1 MVKKARMLVALVLIA
16 VLLAACG
23 ASDAQ
28 RAGESFVAETTAA
41 LDAVPGV
48 VGSTVDYTDPGSMA
62 AVVNVRVAA
71 APAAELENVLDDSL
85 RAVAS
90 TSGSLKPV
98 TRVEFY
104 VFPAGDEAHGIRPD
118 VLGLGQTPTVNE
130 IGNYAAKG

>member
-1 MVKKARMLVALVLIA
+1 MLKKARMFVAMG
-16 VLLAACG
+16 LLAALLTACG

-28 RAGESFVAETTAA
+28 KAGDSFVAAATAA

-48 VGSTVDYTDPGSMA
+48 VGSTVQYTDPGGMA

-71 APAAELENVLDDSL
+71 APSAELESVLDDSL
-85 RAVAS
+85 RSVAS

-104 VFPAGDEAHGIRPD
+104 VFPDGDEARGIRPD
-118 VLGLGQTPTVNE
+118 VLGLSQTPTVDE
-130 IGNYAAKG
+130 IGTYAAKG